1 MDNVHFAYVRTQG
14 LYFVC
19 TTKFNV
25 SPLLTVEL
33 LTRISRVIKDY
44 CGILSEESLRLNF
57 SLVYELM
64 DEVVVRTTAC
74 VRPKCARFDSPG
86 VRPFLLPGPGRARY
100 HGRSGRWLPAADDDG
115 RAPSARL

>member
-1 MDNVHFAYVRTQG
+1 VDHVHFAYIRTHG

-25 SPLLTVEL
+25 SPMVAVEL
-33 LTRISRVIKDY
+33 LTRLARVIKDY

-64 DEVVVRTTAC
+64 DEVLVYRHM
-74 VRPKCARFDSPG
+74 ARGGADSETN
-86 VRPFLLPGPGRARY
+86 
-100 HGRSGRWLPAADDDG
+100 
-115 RAPSARL
+115 